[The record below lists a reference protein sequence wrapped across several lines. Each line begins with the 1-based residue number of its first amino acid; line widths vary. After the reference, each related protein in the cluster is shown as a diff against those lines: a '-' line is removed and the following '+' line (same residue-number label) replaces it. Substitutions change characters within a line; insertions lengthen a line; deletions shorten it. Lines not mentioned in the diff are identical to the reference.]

1 MARALVLAVW
11 LLLSCFASSP
21 LTFAPAPAAAQELTD
36 EAYAAEVVGWRRILD
51 KAASSL
57 LRTNLS
63 EADYETLHTALEKI
77 FDQARKASAEAAEA
91 EATTRH
97 LLEALG
103 APPAEGAPPE
113 APAVAA
119 ERKRL
124 DDLITRVDGRMR
136 QADLVATRADILLRT
151 ANERRINQF
160 AKTLFLRGVSP
171 IAPETFAQLR
181 VEAQFVRDRVSD
193 GIAASLKAGVPGRD
207 HAIQFGILAALSLLA
222 GWLARRHLMRRYG
235 QRPGLAAPSF
245 RQRASAAAVE
255 ALGGALLPSLL
266 TVAAA
271 HVLLGALG
279 GIYEAAPLRAITQS
293 VAGGLVFFF
302 VAAGFGRALLAP
314 RRPAWR
320 LLDLDDRA
328 ARGLALRVTLCA
340 AALATSETVL
350 AFLESALV
358 APELLAVASFGAKLL
373 GALVLLAVL
382 IPDRAWSGRS
392 ESKDAE
398 NENSNGTGSGTSP
411 ALAPGTRALA
421 ALLAVAVVALSL
433 LRYHNLGL
441 YIAEMM
447 LAVCAVAGLLL
458 LLRGI
463 VHELVRLLA
472 SHPAERLARMRRTLL
487 PTERDIEIFL
497 WISAGLVDL
506 TLLVLGLALLLPISG
521 IAWSELMAWAAVI
534 MRGIRIGEVTL
545 SPADIASAALLVIGV
560 MAATRFLQRTL
571 DDKVLEH
578 LPIDRGVRHSIRTGI
593 GYVGALLAIV
603 GGFGTLGLS
612 MSNLALIAGALSVG
626 IGFGLQA
633 IVSNFVAGLILLVER
648 PIKVGDWIVIGEF
661 EGVVKRISVRATEV
675 QTFQF
680 ASVIIPNSELISK
693 AVKNWTYKD
702 KVGRIDIPVGV
713 AYECDIERARDILI
727 ACVRAVPRVS
737 AEPPPRVEF
746 RAFAPGYL
754 ALELRC
760 FVGEVNTYTA
770 IATDLRFAILKAF
783 REAGIEMPTAK
794 LPVE

>member
-1 MARALVLAVW
+1 M
-11 LLLSCFASSP
+11 
-21 LTFAPAPAAAQELTD
+21 
-36 EAYAAEVVGWRRILD
+36 LD

-63 EADYETLHTALEKI
+63 EADYETLHKALELT
-77 FDQARKASAEAAEA
+77 FDQARKASAEAGEVV
-91 EATTRH
+91 ATTQH
-97 LLEALG
+97 LAEALG
-103 APPAEGAPPE
+103 KPPADDAPPE

-124 DDLITRVDGRMR
+124 ADLVSRVDGRMR

-171 IAPETFAQLR
+171 IAPETFAQVP
-181 VEAQFVRDRVSD
+181 VEAQFVRDRVAD
-193 GIAASLKAGVPGRD
+193 GLAAALKAGVPGRD
-207 HAIQFGILAALSLLA
+207 HAIQFGILAALALLA
-222 GWLARRHLMRRYG
+222 GWLVHRHGVRRYG
-235 QRPGLAAPSF
+235 QRPDIAAPSF
-245 RQRASAAAVE
+245 RQRVSAAAVQ
-255 ALGGALLPSLL
+255 ALGGALIPSLL
-266 TVAAA
+266 ILAAA
-271 HVLLGALG
+271 HVLLSALG
-279 GIYEAAPLRAITQS
+279 GLYEAAPLRAIVQS
-293 VAGGLVFFF
+293 AAGGLVFFC
-302 VAAGFGRALLAP
+302 VAAGLGRALLAP

-340 AALATSETVL
+340 AALAISETVL

-382 IPDRAWSGRS
+382 VPDRAWS
-392 ESKDAE
+392 ESGDGE
-398 NENSNGTGSGTSP
+398 SGGGESGGDRPT
-411 ALAPGTRALA
+411 LARHLRALA

-433 LRYHNLGL
+433 LRYHNFGL

-447 LAVCAVAGLLL
+447 LAGTGVAGLLL

-463 VHELVRLLA
+463 GLELVALLA
-472 SHPAERLARMRRTLL
+472 SYPAEGLARVRRTLL
-487 PTERDIEIFL
+487 PTERDIKIFL
-497 WISAGLVDL
+497 WFAAGLVDL

-521 IAWSELMAWAAVI
+521 IAWSELVAWTTVI
-534 MRGIRIGEVTL
+534 LRGVRIGEVTL
-545 SPADIASAALLVIGV
+545 SPADIASAALLVIGI

-603 GGFGTLGLS
+603 GGVGTLGLS
-612 MSNLALIAGALSVG
+612 LSNLALIAGALSVG

-661 EGVVKRISVRATEV
+661 EGVVKRISVRATEI

-702 KVGRIDIPVGV
+702 KVGRIDIPV
-713 AYECDIERARDILI
+713 
-727 ACVRAVPRVS
+727 AVPYDCDTAQIRAILTGCARAERRVS
-737 AEPPPRVEF
+737 NDPLPRVEF
-746 RAFAPGYL
+746 RSFEHGYL

-760 FVGEVNTYTA
+760 FVTEVNTYHA
-770 IATDLRFAILKAF
+770 IATDLRFSILKAF
-783 REAGIEMPTAK
+783 REAGIQMPTAK
-794 LPVE
+794 MPVDSD